1 MSIDGIIT
9 EAERA
14 GVRLRRSVTGRI
26 LATGEPAAIEKW
38 APVLRERKPELE
50 TALASRQTE
59 GRAALD
65 LLNRSGARLLPHRHR
80 TIAVP
85 ARNDTDALRRALAL
99 LGYCNYRIVHTAADL
114 KGQSIAVVEAALL
127 ESGAM
132 PC

>member
-1 MSIDGIIT
+1 VTIEAVIA

-14 GVRLRRSVTGRI
+14 GVRLRMSGNGRI
-26 LATGEPAAIEKW
+26 LATGEPAAIEQW
-38 APVLRERKPELE
+38 TPILRERKPEIE
-50 TALASRQTE
+50 TALASRRTE

-85 ARNDTDALRRALAL
+85 TRNDTNALRCALAL
-99 LGYCNYRIVHTAADL
+99 LGYGNYRVVHTAADF

-127 ESGAM
+127 AAGELS
-132 PC
+132 C